1 MVSRQ
6 ENGKMG
12 FQAEKKMGFDTK
24 KKKWVGEMCF
34 HFSSNIKCYFFFHFQ
49 SYVFKSVV
57 KLELFYNIRHF
68 KK

>member
-24 KKKWVGEMCF
+24 KNGLVKWVF
-34 HFSSNIKCYFFFHFQ
+34 ISLQI
-49 SYVFKSVV
+49 
-57 KLELFYNIRHF
+57 
-68 KK
+68 